1 MRSAFR
7 NVLRPT
13 IHLRGALERPV
24 CHNKETQMIISRK
37 SDLQNTHRDAA
48 GPGWT
53 SLRLLVK
60 SDGMGFSMTET
71 HILPGAVLTL
81 EYKHHIEACYC
92 LSGAGTV
99 TELQSGAEHHIEAG
113 VLYAPNAH
121 DRHEV
126 RVTSPEAMRL
136 ICVFSPALEG
146 TEVHGPD
153 GSYPAGD

>member
-1 MRSAFR
+1 MIVVEKEALLGSA
-7 NVLRPT
+7 
-13 IHLRGALERPV
+13 
-24 CHNKETQMIISRK
+24 
-37 SDLQNTHRDAA
+37 RDAA

-71 HILPGAVLTL
+71 KVLPGAVLEL
-81 EYKHHIEACYC
+81 QYKNHVEACYC
-92 LSGAGTV
+92 IGGQGVVREVASG
-99 TELQSGAEHHIEAG
+99 LEHTISPG

-121 DRHEV
+121 DKHV
-126 RVTSPEAMRL
+126 VQVVGNAPMHL

-153 GSYPAGD
+153 GSYAAS